1 MVSEYL
7 RTELLLP
14 LEVMDEGIVLADD
27 VRQLRKRP
35 QLGSDNLV
43 DKVVEVGVVLLA
55 LVVEA
60 LYGELYLALH
70 LFHEVH
76 VDEHVVVLLVE
87 AILYPD

>member
-60 LYGELYLALH
+60 LY
-70 LFHEVH
+70 
-76 VDEHVVVLLVE
+76 
-87 AILYPD
+87 